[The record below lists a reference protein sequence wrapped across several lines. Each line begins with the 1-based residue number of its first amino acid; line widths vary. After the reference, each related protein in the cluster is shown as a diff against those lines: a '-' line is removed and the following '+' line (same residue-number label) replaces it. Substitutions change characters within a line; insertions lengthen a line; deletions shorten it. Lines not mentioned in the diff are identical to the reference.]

1 MPVRSVAKE
10 ELSDVLSEF
19 ARTMVTNFP
28 IQGILDHLV
37 RRIVDI
43 LPVTAAGVTLIAPGV
58 DPRYVAASDPS
69 ALRYEMLQTELGEGP
84 CLAAFDTGNSVS
96 VPDLRVASD
105 FGKFVPRA
113 LEAGLAAVFTF
124 PLRHEDMRLGALDLY
139 RDTPGPLSQKS
150 TVTAQTLADV
160 AAAYLINAQARAD
173 LQDSRDQSRAAALHD
188 PLTGLPNRVLI
199 LQLLEHA
206 FRAGRR
212 SKKIAAVFFVD
223 LDRFKDVNDTHGH
236 QTGDELLI
244 AVSQRLTGM
253 LRPGDNLARLAGD
266 EFVIVCEDLADASA
280 ADPIAAR
287 LAEELGRPFSL
298 TDVEITTGASIGIA
312 FTGPDVDS
320 PEALLHDADLAMYR
334 VKHNRRRT
342 HGVVDLRQLQL
353 VGQQAGLARAL
364 TGAID
369 RRELHLNYQPIVDA
383 RDGRVTE
390 VEALLRWTHPARGSV
405 PPAVFIPFA
414 EQSGQIIEL
423 GRFVLEQAC
432 ADRRHWQEHSPTEIA
447 MSVNVSAHQLM
458 SAGFVRSVA
467 TALTRTATAPSLLT
481 LELTESVIVSDE
493 GRALIILEQLKDVGV
508 KLALDDFGTGYSSLG
523 YLTTLPIDTIK
534 VDRTFIAKLSEQPS
548 SREIV
553 TAIIGLAHSLGMTV
567 VAEGVE
573 TVEQRRQVTQL
584 GSDRC
589 QGFYFAKPMSA
600 SLVDPLV
607 CASPDGSS
615 PRLPSGVP
623 IEPGQA
629 GESPAADAP
638 TLPLSPQPA

>member
-1 MPVRSVAKE
+1 MPAAPVAKE

-43 LPVTAAGVTLIAPGV
+43 LPISAAGVTLISPGV
-58 DPRYVAASDPS
+58 EPRYVAASDPS

-84 CLAAFDTGNSVS
+84 CLAAFETGKSVS
-96 VPDLRVASD
+96 VPDLRKVED
-105 FGKFVPRA
+105 FGQFGPRA
-113 LEAGLAAVFTF
+113 LQVGLAAVFTF

-139 RDTPGPLSQKS
+139 RETPGPLSQKS
-150 TVTAQTLADV
+150 TVAAQTLADV

-173 LQDSRDQSRAAALHD
+173 LQESRDQSRAEALHD
-188 PLTGLPNRVLI
+188 PLTGLANRVLI

-212 SKKIAAVFFVD
+212 SNTIAAVFFLD
-223 LDRFKDVNDTHGH
+223 LDRFKDVNDSHGH
-236 QTGDELLI
+236 QVGDELLI
-244 AVSQRLTGM
+244 AVAGRLKGM

-266 EFVIVCEDLADASA
+266 EFVIVCEDLADPTA

-287 LAEELGRPFSL
+287 LAGELARPFPLS
-298 TDVEITTGASIGIA
+298 TVEITTTASIGIA
-312 FTGPDVDS
+312 FTGPGVDS

-334 VKHNRRRT
+334 SKHDRRKS
-342 HGVVDLRQLQL
+342 HGVIDLRQLQL

-364 TGAID
+364 PGAID
-369 RRELHLNYQPIVDA
+369 RGELHLHYQPIVDA
-383 RDGRVTE
+383 GDGHVTE
-390 VEALLRWTHPARGSV
+390 VEALLRWTHPARGPV

-414 EQSGQIIEL
+414 EQSGQIVEL
-423 GRFVLEQAC
+423 GLFVLDQAC
-432 ADRRHWQEHSPTEIA
+432 ADRRHWQEHSPVKIA

-458 SAGFVRSVA
+458 SAGFVDSVA
-467 TALTRTATAPSLLT
+467 SVLSRTRTDPSLVT
-481 LELTESVIVSDE
+481 LELTESVVARDE
-493 GRALIILEQLKDVGV
+493 GRAVVILNQLKTIGV
-508 KLALDDFGTGYSSLG
+508 KLALDDFGTGYSSLAH
-523 YLTTLPIDTIK
+523 LNTLPIDTIK
-534 VDRTFIAKLSEQPS
+534 LDQTFIAQLDERPS

-573 TVEQRRQVTQL
+573 TAEQRSAVAEL

-589 QGFYFAKPMSA
+589 QGFYFARPMSA

-607 CASPDGSS
+607 LAQPDGS
-615 PRLPSGVP
+615 LPHLP
-623 IEPGQA
+623 TAP
-629 GESPAADAP
+629 PAEG
-638 TLPLSPQPA
+638 